1 MELLLLLLPQLKGKG
16 CCFLAYTISYIKIQV
31 DYLHENSRFFFLF
44 SPRILSYIYFFFQF
58 SVSTPLVKPT
68 ATHYLKNTL
77 PVWLP
82 PASCLD
88 CCAGTKLLAPDSPC
102 FESFLFT
109 QLL

>member
-31 DYLHENSRFFFLF
+31 DYLHENSRFFSDFPPEF
-44 SPRILSYIYFFFQF
+44 SYIYFFFQF
-58 SVSTPLVKPT
+58 SASTPLVKPT

-88 CCAGTKLLAPDSPC
+88 CCAGTKLRAPDSPC